1 VPSNHFLPV
10 RPRSDWLLD
19 PAVTFLNHGSFGAAP
34 RAVLAEQ
41 ARWRERMERQPT
53 AFMSFELPAALRAAA
68 EKLAAF
74 VGAAAGDLVFV
85 ENATAGCNA
94 VLNSLPLGASD
105 EILLTDHGYPAVRKA
120 AMHVAART
128 GARLIEATIPFPLH
142 TRSEI
147 LAALAAR
154 LTSRTRLVIIDH
166 VTSPTA
172 AIMPV
177 GELVALARAAGA
189 RVLVDGAHAPGMLS
203 LDVSAVGADWYVGNC
218 HKWLMAPKG
227 SAFLWASRSAQ
238 AGLHP
243 PVISHG
249 YGEGFRA
256 EFDWVGTRDPTAWLA
271 VPAAIDHHAVLGGA
285 GLRER
290 NAGLARMAA
299 TLLAD
304 AWRTERGTPDA
315 LTGAMAAVRLPVRE
329 DATQEAAL
337 RYRKRLFE
345 SKRIEVAVMAFAGA
359 LWARVS
365 AQAYNEPADYRRLA
379 EAVAGL

>member
-1 VPSNHFLPV
+1 MPSNDFPPL

-19 PAVTFLNHGSFGAAP
+19 PGVTFLNHGSFGAAP

-53 AFMSFELPAALRAAA
+53 AFMSFELPGALRAAA

-94 VLNSLPLGASD
+94 VLHSLPLAPGD

-120 AMHVAART
+120 AAHVAART

-142 TRSEI
+142 ARAEI

-154 LTSRTRLVIIDH
+154 LTSRTRLLIVDH

-172 AIMPV
+172 SIMPV
-177 GELVALARAAGA
+177 AELAALARAAGA

-203 LDVSAVGADWYVGNC
+203 LDVSAIGGDWYVGNC

-249 YGEGFRA
+249 YGEVFAPSSTGSA
-256 EFDWVGTRDPTAWLA
+256 PATRPPGSL
-271 VPAAIDHHAVLGGA
+271 PRRRSIIIPPSAARPCASAMPRLP
-285 GLRER
+285 
-290 NAGLARMAA
+290 
-299 TLLAD
+299 
-304 AWRTERGTPDA
+304 AWRHPSWPTP
-315 LTGAMAAVRLPVRE
+315 GAP
-329 DATQEAAL
+329 
-337 RYRKRLFE
+337 
-345 SKRIEVAVMAFAGA
+345 SVA
-359 LWARVS
+359 R
-365 AQAYNEPADYRRLA
+365 PTR
-379 EAVAGL
+379 